1 MAAHASKHLM
11 SAPRSIVPLPCL
23 CASLRRAARAVT
35 QVYDRA
41 LRPVGLRATQLTLL
55 QALERGEGITPSRLG
70 MQLAIDAT
78 TLSRTL
84 RPLQRRGWIASAS
97 ATDRRER
104 RLHLTPA
111 GRRQLARVQ
120 KQWDGVQ
127 ARLRKRLGRGE
138 WRRIMAALEHV
149 TAAVLDGGP
158 IRGATRAAESLDP

>member
-1 MAAHASKHLM
+1 LAAHASEHLV

-23 CASLRRAARAVT
+23 CANLRRAARAVT

-70 MQLAIDAT
+70 VQLAIDAT

-97 ATDRRER
+97 ATDRRKR
-104 RLHLTPA
+104 QLHLTPA
-111 GRRQLARVQ
+111 GRRQLARAQ
-120 KQWDGVQ
+120 KEWKRIQV
-127 ARLRKRLGRGE
+127 RLRKRLGRGE
-138 WRRIMAALEHV
+138 WGRMMVVLERV

-158 IRGATRAAESLDP
+158 DPRYHSRRRKP

>member
-1 MAAHASKHLM
+1 M

-23 CASLRRAARAVT
+23 CANLRRAARAVT

-84 RPLQRRGWIASAS
+84 RPLQRRGWIAIAP
-97 ATDRRER
+97 AADRRER

-111 GRRQLARVQ
+111 GRRQLARAQNKWKRIQV
-120 KQWDGVQ
+120 
-127 ARLRKRLGRGE
+127 RLRKRLGRGE
-138 WRRIMAALEHV
+138 WRRLMVALERV
-149 TAAVLDGGP
+149 TAAVLDEGP
-158 IRGATRAAESLDP
+158 DPRYHRRRRKP